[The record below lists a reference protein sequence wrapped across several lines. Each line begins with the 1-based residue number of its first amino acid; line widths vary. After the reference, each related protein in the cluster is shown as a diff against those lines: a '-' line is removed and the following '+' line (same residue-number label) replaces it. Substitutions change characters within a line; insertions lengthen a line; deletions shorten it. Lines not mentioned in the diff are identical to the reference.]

1 MSAGKASFESTLS
14 IFVAAVGIYRRH
26 SIPSTIGS
34 NMVMRFCIS
43 RFPTGRC
50 TPTAAPT
57 YSVVHS
63 MMIGTVNRVIIEL
76 TAVRD
81 TDRAT
86 SPFASIEKILLD
98 EPPGQH
104 AMSITP
110 IKNIGG
116 NENINANAQ
125 AMIGRMM
132 SCPNMP
138 VSIALGRLAISTK
151 SEGWSVRPSSNI
163 SNVSIGKT
171 IRMLFIFNS

>member
-14 IFVAAVGIYRRH
+14 IFVAVVGIYRRH

-34 NMVMRFCIS
+34 NMVIRFCIS

-116 NENINANAQ
+116 NENKNANAH
-125 AMIGRMM
+125 AMMGRMI
-132 SCPNMP
+132 SCPKRP
-138 VSIALGRLAISTK
+138 VSIAFGRFAIRTK
-151 SEGWSVRPSSNI
+151 SDG
-163 SNVSIGKT
+163 
-171 IRMLFIFNS
+171 